1 MPERTT
7 EVSRPPLPLAD
18 VLKALGDPTRLEIVR
33 QMSVDGEVAC
43 TTLEKTLH
51 VSKATISYHIK
62 ALLHADLVTIR
73 KEGRFYFY
81 ALRSE
86 TLEAYVPGFGAHLR
100 TVPGI

>member
-1 MPERTT
+1 MPEQHT
-7 EVSRPPLPLAD
+7 EIRRPSLPLAD
-18 VLKALGDPTRLEIVR
+18 VLKALGDPTRLEIIR

-62 ALLHADLVTIR
+62 TLHNVDLVTIR

-81 ALRSE
+81 ALRADA
-86 TLEAYVPGFGAHLR
+86 LEAYVPGFSAHLR
-100 TVPGI
+100 TLPRI